1 MSRWQE
7 IARCYCARCH
17 EKRNRFTDQTGQQ
30 RQYHLKHYGPGP
42 NHPEYTWIQ
51 AQPNNSLPLPA
62 GTVLSE
68 STNLRGPIGLDLS
81 QFAPN
86 ATGRDNWN
94 ENDDLSAPIRD
105 PSGALSRCSSV
116 DFENP
121 FPDQDFDEPSSPPGS
136 PHLIPLGPL
145 QHRPFSPTPPSG
157 DLDPDALSLLE
168 LAEFAQ
174 VSKSLPSTAVPS
186 AFNES
191 APVRLIYLH
200 AVKNSIF
207 HNHTED
213 DCTRQINESLDVLEV
228 AGLLPL
234 HPIPARTLVTA
245 KRRLGIDVDQ
255 YIIKQPICTVCFKNY
270 STEEIEALENE
281 DCTVRRCKGIVYRTK
296 RTAAGPTNTEATT
309 KRVPAKIQPYA
320 PWDLT
325 IRRMFI
331 HPDFVAALRK
341 PELDSNRPDR
351 EDDDL
356 MFDIH
361 DGRTWR
367 EGEVGLRR
375 VFPPNG
381 LPYDEEIIPGARTKL
396 MTCKWGLQ
404 VTINLDWYVP

>member
-1 MSRWQE
+1 L
-7 IARCYCARCH
+7 
-17 EKRNRFTDQTGQQ
+17 KKNGFTDQTGQQ
-30 RQYHLKHYGPGP
+30 HRYHLTHYGPGQ
-42 NHPEYTWIQ
+42 NHPEYTRIQ
-51 AQPNNSLPLPA
+51 AQSNTNPPLPA
-62 GTVLSE
+62 GSTTRAVLSE
-68 STNLRGPIGLDLS
+68 STNLRSPIRLDPSQWALNVTRRNNWNDDNDLS
-81 QFAPN
+81 DPN
-86 ATGRDNWN
+86 
-94 ENDDLSAPIRD
+94 RD
-105 PSGALSRCSSV
+105 PSGTLSRHSSV
-116 DFENP
+116 DFGYP
-121 FPDQDFDEPSSPPGS
+121 FPDQDFDEPNPPPGS
-136 PHLIPLGPL
+136 PHPIPRVPL
-145 QHRPFSPTPPSG
+145 QPRALSPTPPPG
-157 DLDPDALSLLE
+157 DLDPDELSLLE

-200 AVKNSIF
+200 AVKNNIF

-213 DCTRQINESLDVLEV
+213 DCTRQALDVLEV

-234 HPIPARTLVTA
+234 YPIPARTLVTA

-270 STEEIEALENE
+270 SAEEIEALENE
-281 DCTVRRCKGIVYRTK
+281 NCTVRRCKGIVYHTK
-296 RTAAGPTNTEATT
+296 RTAGPANTEATT

-331 HPDFVAALRK
+331 RPDFVAALRN
-341 PELDSNRPDR
+341 PELDANRAEQ
-351 EDDDL
+351 EDDNL

-361 DGRTWR
+361 DGRTRR

-375 VFPPNG
+375 VFPLNG
-381 LPYDEEIIPGARTKL
+381 LPYDEEVRPGARRKL
-396 MTCKWGLQ
+396 MTYKWGLQ